1 MKVHPIDM
9 KVTLHVI
16 QGDREWL
23 VPWKWGDREG
33 IPDKIRQVV
42 GLPYYVEVLPNL
54 VLQKGV
60 LPSRVLQKEGLPN
73 LVLQKGDEEASFDR
87 LWYRSRGNRRYRQVI
102 AEAKWEHL
110 ILLETTIRRL
120 VLRDVLPGWSSEAE
134 ILGKIA
140 AKARRHTRAGIKR
153 IPALG
158 RLDDSGRWD
167 GYDRE
172 VGLLFRGGRLVTARA
187 VVLESVDG
195 VLAN

>member
-1 MKVHPIDM
+1 
-9 KVTLHVI
+9 
-16 QGDREWL
+16 
-23 VPWKWGDREG
+23 
-33 IPDKIRQVV
+33 
-42 GLPYYVEVLPNL
+42 
-54 VLQKGV
+54 
-60 LPSRVLQKEGLPN
+60 
-73 LVLQKGDEEASFDR
+73 
-87 LWYRSRGNRRYRQVI
+87 VI

-140 AKARRHTRAGIKR
+140 AKARKHTRAGIKR

-158 RLDDSGRWD
+158 ELDVSAGGPLRWD

-187 VVLESVDG
+187 VILDKVSNG
-195 VLAN
+195 VWAD

>member
-9 KVTLHVI
+9 NVSIHITQGGNGS
-16 QGDREWL
+16 QGDLEWL
-23 VPWKWGDREG
+23 VPWRWGDRVG

-42 GLPYYVEVLPNL
+42 GLPYYVDIE
-54 VLQKGV
+54 
-60 LPSRVLQKEGLPN
+60 ET
-73 LVLQKGDEEASFDR
+73 GDRSLDR
-87 LWYRSRGNRRYRQVI
+87 LLYRSKGNRRYRQVI

-110 ILLETTIRRL
+110 ILLETL
-120 VLRDVLPGWSSEAE
+120 VRGVMFREVLPGWSSEAE

-158 RLDDSGRWD
+158 KLDVSAGGSLGGPIRWD

-187 VVLESVDG
+187 VILDEESGKVSNG
-195 VLAN
+195 VWAD

>member
-1 MKVHPIDM
+1 
-9 KVTLHVI
+9 
-16 QGDREWL
+16 
-23 VPWKWGDREG
+23 
-33 IPDKIRQVV
+33 
-42 GLPYYVEVLPNL
+42 
-54 VLQKGV
+54 
-60 LPSRVLQKEGLPN
+60 
-73 LVLQKGDEEASFDR
+73 
-87 LWYRSRGNRRYRQVI
+87 VI